1 MKKKGVLKFND
12 LAPDVELRT
21 VEDTP
26 FLLSSLWEGKVLVL
40 AFIRHFGCPQCKEM
54 LYQLEQLKP
63 ELIERGLSLAVI
75 TQGKPEETRVFC
87 GERIPEV
94 TCLSDPERKAYRAYG
109 LGRGKLPQTV
119 LSWRVMRS
127 NSRLSKSKG
136 WKPELPPEGQDAFQM
151 SGLFIIGPDG
161 RIRLPYYYEDI
172 ADHPPVELLLEGVM
186 GMGWEKS
193 FEEPIEPDETKGGR

>member
-1 MKKKGVLKFND
+1 MKKKGMLKFND

-21 VEDTP
+21 VDDTP
-26 FLLSSLWEGKVLVL
+26 FLLSSLWEGKVLLV

-63 ELIERGLSLAVI
+63 ELTEKGLSLAVV
-75 TQGKPEETRVFC
+75 TQGKPEETKAFC
-87 GERIPEV
+87 DERIPGV

-109 LGRGKLPQTV
+109 LGRGKLRQTV

-127 NSRLSKSKG
+127 NSRLAKSKG
-136 WKPELPPEGQDAFQM
+136 WKPELPPEGQDSFQM

-186 GMGWEKS
+186 GISWDKDFGG
-193 FEEPIEPDETKGGR
+193 PIVPDEAEGGR

>member
-1 MKKKGVLKFND
+1 MKRKGLLKFND
-12 LAPDVELRT
+12 FAPDVELRT
-21 VEDTP
+21 AEGEPV
-26 FLLSSLWEGKVLVL
+26 LLSSLWEGKVLVL

-54 LYQLEQLKP
+54 LAQLELVKP
-63 ELIERGLSLAVI
+63 ELVEKGLSLAVV

-109 LGRGKLPQTV
+109 LGRGKMRQTV
-119 LSWRVMRS
+119 LSWRVMRA
-127 NSRLSKSKG
+127 NRILAKRKG
-136 WKPELPPEGQDAFQM
+136 WKPEMPPEGQDAFQM
-151 SGLFIIGPDG
+151 SGLFIIGPEG

-186 GMGWEKS
+186 GMGWDKS
-193 FEEPIEPDETKGGR
+193 FDEPIEPGEAKGGR

>member
-1 MKKKGVLKFND
+1 MKKKGLLKFND

-21 VEDTP
+21 VEGTP

-54 LYQLEQLKP
+54 LYQLGQLKP
-63 ELIERGLSLAVI
+63 ELAEKGLSLAVV
-75 TQGKPEETRVFC
+75 TQGKPEETKAFC

-109 LGRGKLPQTV
+109 LGRGKLRQTV

-127 NSRLSKSKG
+127 NSRLAKSKG
-136 WKPELPPEGQDAFQM
+136 WKPDLPPEGQDAFQM

-186 GMGWEKS
+186 GMGWEKP

>member
-1 MKKKGVLKFND
+1 MKKKGMLKFND

-26 FLLSSLWEGKVLVL
+26 FLLSSLWEGKVLLV
-40 AFIRHFGCPQCKEM
+40 AFIRHFGCPQCKEL
-54 LYQLEQLKP
+54 LYQLEQLNP
-63 ELIERGLSLAVI
+63 ELTEKGLSLVVV
-75 TQGKPEETRVFC
+75 TQGKPEETKAFC
-87 GERIPEV
+87 GERIPGV

-109 LGRGKLPQTV
+109 LGRGKLRQTV

-136 WKPELPPEGQDAFQM
+136 WKPELPPEGQDSFQM

-172 ADHPPVELLLEGVM
+172 ADHPPIELLLEGVM
-186 GMGWEKS
+186 GMGWDKD
-193 FEEPIEPDETKGGR
+193 FGGPIAPDEAEGGR

>member
-1 MKKKGVLKFND
+1 MKKKGILKFND

-26 FLLSSLWEGKVLVL
+26 FLLSSLWDGKVLVL

-54 LYQLEQLKP
+54 LDQLGQLKP
-63 ELIERGLSLAVI
+63 ELADKGLSLAVV
-75 TQGKPEETRVFC
+75 TQGKPEETRAFC
-87 GERIPEV
+87 AERIPGV
-94 TCLSDPERKAYRAYG
+94 RCLSDPERKAYRAYG
-109 LGRGKLPQTV
+109 LGRGKLRQTI

-127 NSRLSKSKG
+127 NRTLAKRKG
-136 WKPELPPEGQDAFQM
+136 WKAELPPEGQDAFQM

-161 RIRLPYYYEDI
+161 RIRLPYYYDDI

-186 GMGWEKS
+186 GVGWEKS
-193 FEEPIEPDETKGGR
+193 FENPIEPDETQGGN

>member
-1 MKKKGVLKFND
+1 
-12 LAPDVELRT
+12 
-21 VEDTP
+21 
-26 FLLSSLWEGKVLVL
+26 VLVL

-54 LYQLEQLKP
+54 LAQLDLVKP
-63 ELIERGLSLAVI
+63 ELAEKGLSLAVV

-94 TCLSDPERKAYRAYG
+94 TCLSDPERKAYRVYG
-109 LGRGKLPQTV
+109 LGRGKMRQTV

-127 NSRLSKSKG
+127 NRLLSKSKG
-136 WKPELPPEGQDAFQM
+136 WKPELPPEGQDSFQM

-172 ADHPPVELLLEGVM
+172 ADHPPVALLLEGVM
-186 GMGWEKS
+186 GVGWDKD
-193 FEEPIEPDETKGGR
+193 FGEPIVPDEATGGR